1 MSSESPSS
9 PRILCLH
16 TRHSLPYHP
25 CSPLSPVVPGGPCIP
40 CGPRG
45 PLGPSR
51 PHGPGLLGPGFP
63 VAPVNPFTPLGLGR
77 RHFLG
82 GPGNYA
88 SSSWW
93 TSGWAYCTNYA
104 LLALWTY
111 WYYWSNMPNGGMI
124 GYTLFLFHRQKPKSR
139 SCLARNFTF
148 SGLGRWLPAEIKW
161 ALATLNLHQYY
172 NNYMECMEFNS
183 FFIWFT
189 ILYII
194 IPIPL
199 YSGERGWTCCY
210 LAQFPQQKPLCVSMP
225 GNQPTN
231 SFACEIRCV
240 GVLIFAL
247 TVLSSKSR
255 YTVINMHCLI
265 SIQHNAYGGHLGCDA
280 YILLPPERSD
290 PCDPTPA
297 HLPPSKRTA
306 SVEKEVACQLW
317 KNFIFMACLSLQ
329 KKYDEW
335 HSLY

>member
-161 ALATLNLHQYY
+161 GISNFELA
-172 NNYMECMEFNS
+172 S
-183 FFIWFT
+183 
-189 ILYII
+189 ILY
-194 IPIPL
+194 
-199 YSGERGWTCCY
+199 G
-210 LAQFPQQKPLCVSMP
+210 
-225 GNQPTN
+225 
-231 SFACEIRCV
+231 
-240 GVLIFAL
+240 
-247 TVLSSKSR
+247 
-255 YTVINMHCLI
+255 MHGI
-265 SIQHNAYGGHLGCDA
+265 
-280 YILLPPERSD
+280 
-290 PCDPTPA
+290 
-297 HLPPSKRTA
+297 
-306 SVEKEVACQLW
+306 
-317 KNFIFMACLSLQ
+317 
-329 KKYDEW
+329 
-335 HSLY
+335 